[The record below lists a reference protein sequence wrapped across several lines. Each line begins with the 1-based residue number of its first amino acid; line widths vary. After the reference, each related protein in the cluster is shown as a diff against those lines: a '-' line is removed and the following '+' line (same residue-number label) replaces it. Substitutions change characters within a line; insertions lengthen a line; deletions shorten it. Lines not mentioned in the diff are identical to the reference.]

1 MVRRG
6 ATLGMF
12 HTVVEEMVA
21 GKVRVALSSRVL
33 ALAPGAPSLPGQ
45 GASRADRINSARS
58 GILGDKSLL
67 SLLLLLSPE
76 FLVRGKKN

>member
-1 MVRRG
+1 
-6 ATLGMF
+6 MF

-45 GASRADRINSARS
+45 GASRADRISSARS
-58 GILGDKSLL
+58 GILGEQLLL
-67 SLLLLLSPE
+67 SLPGLNMKDTNSQ
-76 FLVRGKKN
+76 FYGITI

>member
-1 MVRRG
+1 MRRG

-45 GASRADRINSARS
+45 GARRADRINSARS
-58 GILGDKSLL
+58 GILAGECLHIGTVLKYKCGVWTALL
-67 SLLLLLSPE
+67 S
-76 FLVRGKKN
+76 